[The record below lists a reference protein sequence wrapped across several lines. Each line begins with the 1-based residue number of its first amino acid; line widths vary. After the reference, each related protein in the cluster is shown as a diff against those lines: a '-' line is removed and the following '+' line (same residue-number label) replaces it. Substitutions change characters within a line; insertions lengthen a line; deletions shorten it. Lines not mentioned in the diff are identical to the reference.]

1 MGILNAGTAM
11 AGPVFIIVAGPV
23 QDLVAASVGDAAG
36 PRVAMAVAA
45 GFIGLS
51 ALALLRVD
59 PRRRE
64 LGAAAA

>member
-1 MGILNAGTAM
+1 
-11 AGPVFIIVAGPV
+11 
-23 QDLVAASVGDAAG
+23 
-36 PRVAMAVAA
+36 MAVAA